1 MITKEKATDLL
12 HSKMQ
17 SQNLRKH
24 SYAVGVVMKALAK
37 HFHEDEDLW
46 EVVGLLH
53 DADYEKWPNEHP
65 RKIVEEL
72 EKDNAPEE
80 LTRAIKAHAW
90 GYNGMDI
97 EPKSN
102 LDWAVYCCDELTGLI
117 VAVTL
122 VRPDPPSH
130 EASEGQGKKLKY
142 VTVEDVLRK
151 WNKKGFAKGV
161 NRDQIAMC
169 QDKLGIKLNDF
180 IAITLKAMQENS
192 EELGL

>member
-12 HSKMQ
+12 HTNMQ

-24 SYAVGVVMKALAK
+24 CYAVGVVMKALAK

-65 RKIVEEL
+65 RKIIDDL
-72 EKDNAPEE
+72 EKIDAPLEI
-80 LTRAIKAHAW
+80 TRAIAAHAW
-90 GYNGMDI
+90 GYNGMET
-97 EPKSN
+97 EPSSK
-102 LDWAVYCCDELTGLI
+102 LDWSVYCCDELTGLI

-122 VRPDPPSH
+122 IRPDPPSH

-142 VTVEDVLRK
+142 VTVDDVLRK

-161 NRDQIAMC
+161 NRDNIALC
-169 QDKLGIKLNDF
+169 EEKLGIKLNDF
-180 IAITLKAMQENS
+180 VAITLKAMQENS
-192 EELGL
+192 DELGL